1 MKPHYLLSIILTF
14 VLCTTTLHAEE
25 LHNGY
30 TKVTDITTLQESDK
44 VVLYCDAQSIGVTGW
59 NGSKDATVSAS
70 DWAEYTVEKATD
82 GVQLKHNDQYIYLGT
97 KNTFVHDASKSSEC
111 FVTVDGIFYSVL
123 DKVNYYLYENA
134 SDGTNTYYRM
144 YTDKSTNSS
153 YHPFYLYKV
162 VDEPL
167 TPHDITIKA
176 RVPAFWKNDI
186 TVWVWD
192 DGGEGFEFTPTREG
206 DFYVYTHHGT
216 YLNIIF
222 KNGTGWSGDTYQTE
236 DMYFT
241 ESTCIQINQS
251 GTTKATYT
259 IIDCETGLPT
269 ISLAGGMN
277 NWSTDSCYFQP
288 APDSLT
294 ATATIWLQSDTTY
307 EFKIVKN
314 LTQWYTNPTTIYR
327 YNAHTPLVLSNI
339 EGANNNISL
348 TTDAAGEYLFTWDYA
363 NQTLSVRYPTIEGI
377 EQEWEILTTV
387 GQAFAASGGST
398 PWDLSCGIDA
408 ISTLSGITMK
418 NGHIAGIRLKNKKLK
433 TNFPAQLLLLPYLE
447 TLYLYSCE
455 LTGDMFAAV
464 REQMQAHLNLHS
476 DFVSPLKSITVSY
489 NNLHG
494 NVGEFEH
501 WKTQFPALK
510 SFTAPYCAFGELYP
524 ALSNIT
530 SLNLKYQDIN
540 LLVPNLDISNIK
552 LDTIPSLLIY
562 NHDASSYLSISTI
575 AITEK
580 KPTYNTVGRFGIKR
594 SLTKNTVSIC
604 PYINS
609 DTGKYLRETFKGKR
623 GDTLCISYQS
633 AKTQVLYSYFYC
645 TIDFEDGD
653 VNFLAGIDITD
664 VQSTINYMF
673 NDNSKPYNL
682 TAADV
687 YPDEMI
693 NIQDV
698 ITTINMILDAP
709 IDNALP
715 YSAPKRSAHEALS
728 DAAQIILQDGV
739 IKLIT
744 PAPVSALHITYDGD
758 VQWNLQ
764 SLGLDVAQRSNAVIA
779 YSLAG
784 TTIPAGETIL
794 GVASSDAQLYQA
806 CLSDS
811 SADHIPVQLVRKEV
825 PTDNLNV
832 YSASPSMVIYDLMG
846 RPQSQLS
853 LGVNIVN
860 INGKFVKVYNH

>member
-1 MKPHYLLSIILTF
+1 MKTHYLLSIILTL
-14 VLCTTTLHAEE
+14 VLCTVTLHAEE

-59 NGSKDATVSAS
+59 NGAKDATVSTS
-70 DWAEYTVEKATD
+70 NWAEYTVEKATN
-82 GVQLKHNDQYIYLGT
+82 GVRLKHNDQYIYLGT

-134 SDGTNTYYRM
+134 SDGTNKYYRM

-167 TPHDITIKA
+167 TAHDITIKA
-176 RVPAFWKNDI
+176 RVPAFWRGDI

-269 ISLAGGMN
+269 ISLAGDMN
-277 NWSTDSCYFQP
+277 NWNTDSCYFQP

-294 ATATIWLQSDTTY
+294 ATATIRLKSDTTY

-363 NQTLSVRYPTIEGI
+363 NQTLSVHYPTIEGI

-387 GQAFAASGGST
+387 SQAFVASGGST
-398 PWDLSCGIDA
+398 PWDLSCGVDA

-418 NGHIAGIRLKNKKLK
+418 NGHITEIRLQNKKLK

-464 REQMQAHLNLHS
+464 REQMQAHINLHP
-476 DFVSPLKSITVSY
+476 DFASPLKSITVSRNY
-489 NNLHG
+489 LWG
-494 NVGEFEH
+494 NVGELEH

-524 ALSNIT
+524 ALTNIT
-530 SLNLKYQDIN
+530 TLSMKYQDID
-540 LLVPNLDISNIK
+540 LIIPNVDISNDAI
-552 LDTIPSLLIY
+552 DTIPTLLRY
-562 NHDASSYLSISTI
+562 DHANHTYKTSTTI
-575 AITEK
+575 GYIGSNNFGMTANKTS
-580 KPTYNTVGRFGIKR
+580 NTVGLFTYNNGDSYRNNI
-594 SLTKNTVSIC
+594 
-604 PYINS
+604 
-609 DTGKYLRETFKGKR
+609 FKGQR
-623 GDTLCISYQS
+623 GDTL
-633 AKTQVLYSYFYC
+633 QVYYYNGAQHVQWGYFYC

-653 VNFLAGIDITD
+653 VNFLSGIDITD

-687 YPDEMI
+687 YTDQII

-715 YSAPKRSAHEALS
+715 YSAPKRSAHETPS

-764 SLGLDVAQRSNAVIA
+764 SLGLDVAQRTNAVIA

-794 GVASSDAQLYQA
+794 GIASSDAQLYQA

-825 PTDNLNV
+825 PTDNPNV

-853 LGVNIVN
+853 SGVNIVN